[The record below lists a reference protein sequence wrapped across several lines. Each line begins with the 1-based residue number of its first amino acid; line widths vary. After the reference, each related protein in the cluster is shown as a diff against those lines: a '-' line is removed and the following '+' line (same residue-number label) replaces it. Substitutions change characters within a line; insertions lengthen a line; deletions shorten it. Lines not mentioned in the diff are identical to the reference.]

1 MARRSHI
8 DYMPFLLPCPL
19 ELIMDLQIREL
30 RKQLGLS
37 QKRLARQAG
46 LSLEIVRDIES
57 GVREVAHEDV
67 ERVYQVLLTG
77 DSLSVK

>member
-1 MARRSHI
+1 MG
-8 DYMPFLLPCPL
+8 
-19 ELIMDLQIREL
+19 LQIREL

-37 QKRLARQAG
+37 QKRLAILAG
-46 LSLEIVRDIES
+46 LPLENLRDIES

-67 ERVYQVLLTG
+67 ERVFQVLLTG

>member
-1 MARRSHI
+1 MRSHI
-8 DYMPFLLPCPL
+8 DHMPSLRPCPL
-19 ELIMDLQIREL
+19 ELIMNLQIREL

-37 QKRLARQAG
+37 QKRLAKQAG

>member
-1 MARRSHI
+1 MG
-8 DYMPFLLPCPL
+8 
-19 ELIMDLQIREL
+19 LQIREL

-37 QKRLARQAG
+37 QKRLAILAG
-46 LSLEIVRDIES
+46 LSLENLRDIES

-67 ERVYQVLLTG
+67 ERVFQVLLTG

>member
-1 MARRSHI
+1 MG
-8 DYMPFLLPCPL
+8 
-19 ELIMDLQIREL
+19 LQIREL

-37 QKRLARQAG
+37 QKRLTRQAG

-77 DSLSVK
+77 DTLSVQ

>member
-1 MARRSHI
+1 MN
-8 DYMPFLLPCPL
+8 
-19 ELIMDLQIREL
+19 LQIREL
-30 RKQLGLS
+30 RIQLGLS

-57 GVREVAHEDV
+57 GVQEVAHEDV

>member
-1 MARRSHI
+1 MG
-8 DYMPFLLPCPL
+8 
-19 ELIMDLQIREL
+19 LQIREL

-37 QKRLARQAG
+37 QKRLAILAG
-46 LSLEIVRDIES
+46 LSLENLRDIES

-67 ERVYQVLLTG
+67 ERAFQVLLTG

>member
-1 MARRSHI
+1 
-8 DYMPFLLPCPL
+8 
-19 ELIMDLQIREL
+19 MDFQIREL
-30 RKQLGLS
+30 RKQHGLS
-37 QKRLARQAG
+37 QKRLARLAG

-77 DSLSVK
+77 DSLSVQ